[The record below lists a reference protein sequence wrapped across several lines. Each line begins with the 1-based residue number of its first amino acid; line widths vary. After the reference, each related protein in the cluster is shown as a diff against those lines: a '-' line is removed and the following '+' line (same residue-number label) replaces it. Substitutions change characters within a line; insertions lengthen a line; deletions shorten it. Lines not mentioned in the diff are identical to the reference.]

1 MIPDS
6 LSLFKAVFEST
17 ADGILIV
24 GTDGKV
30 LDYNHR
36 FSEIWKI
43 PKNILE
49 TRDDD
54 IILSSILDQ
63 LLYPEKFLL
72 KVKDLY
78 DKPDAIS
85 SDVVEFKDGRFFERY
100 SIPLKNEKEILGR
113 VWRFQDVTELRKL
126 EERFQQVAE
135 LSPDIIS
142 IISPE
147 GKLVFNS
154 SASTRIH
161 GYSAEEME
169 GKNTMEFIHPEDQAL
184 VQEEMGKILADRSY
198 ISTVQYRYLN
208 KDGTYSWMEATA
220 CNQIDNP
227 RINGLVTIS
236 REINS
241 RKKMENDLKL
251 ALKTRDDFISFTS
264 HELNTPVTLFKLKLQ
279 ILKKNFEKDGKAPEI
294 KDYDSLIDQSKS
306 MQKLIEDLLSLS
318 RIRAGKLSYF
328 PEKFNL
334 SLLIEEILFKY
345 KETFENEKIK
355 ITGSIGPNIFVD
367 ADQLRIGQVV
377 SNLISNAIKYAPQS
391 PIQIDL
397 VKADK
402 YASLTITDFGPG
414 IAPEYHQ
421 SIFELFERAKRK
433 EYMPGLGI
441 GLYLCKNIV
450 EAMKGSIQVISR
462 TGEGASFIVKLP
474 LVEI

>member
-1 MIPDS
+1 MTPDS

-24 GTDGKV
+24 GADGKV
-30 LDYNHR
+30 LEYNHR

-43 PKNILE
+43 PKDILE
-49 TRDDD
+49 TRNDDKL
-54 IILSSILDQ
+54 LSFIQDQ
-63 LLYPEKFLL
+63 LLYPEKFLQ

-78 DKPDAIS
+78 DKPEAIS

-100 SIPLKNEKEILGR
+100 SIPLKSEKGILGR
-113 VWRFQDVTELRKL
+113 VWRFQDVTELRIM
-126 EERFQQVAE
+126 EEKFQQIAE

-154 SASTRIH
+154 SASHRIH
-161 GYSAEEME
+161 GFSAEEME
-169 GKNTMEFIHPEDQAL
+169 GMDTFQFIHPEDQAI
-184 VQEEMGKILADRSY
+184 VQEEMGKLISDPSY
-198 ISTVQYRYLN
+198 VCTVQYRYRN
-208 KDGTYSWMEATA
+208 KDGSYSWMEATA
-220 CNQIDNP
+220 CNQINNP
-227 RINGLVTIS
+227 RVNGLVTIS

-241 RKKMENDLKL
+241 RKKMERDLNL

-279 ILKKNFEKDGKAPEI
+279 ILKKNFEKERKNPDV
-294 KDYDSLIDQSKS
+294 KDYDSLIDQTKS

-334 SLLIEEILFKY
+334 SILIEEILFKY
-345 KETFENEKIK
+345 KETFDAEKINVS
-355 ITGSIGPNIFVD
+355 GLVLPNIFIE

-377 SNLISNAIKYAPQS
+377 TNLISNAIKYAPHS

-397 VKADK
+397 AKADK
-402 YASLTITDFGPG
+402 FARLTIKDFGPG
-414 IAPEYHQ
+414 IPPENHE
-421 SIFELFERAKRK
+421 SIFELFERATRK
-433 EYMPGLGI
+433 DYMPGLGI

-450 EAMKGSIQVISR
+450 EAMNGTIQVISR

-474 LVEI
+474 LVEV